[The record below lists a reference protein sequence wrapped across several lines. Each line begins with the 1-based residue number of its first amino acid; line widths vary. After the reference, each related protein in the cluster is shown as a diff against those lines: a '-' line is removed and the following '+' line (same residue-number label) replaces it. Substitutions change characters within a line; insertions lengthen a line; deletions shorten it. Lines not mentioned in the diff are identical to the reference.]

1 MASNLDTVKARFG
14 IVGHNARLKAAIE
27 IAIQVAPTD
36 VSVLIVG
43 ENGTGKDV
51 FSKII
56 HQFSKRKHQN
66 FIAINTGAIPEGTM
80 DSELFG
86 HEKGSF
92 TGAIET
98 RKGYFEEVD
107 GGTIFLD
114 EIGEMPMATQA
125 RLLRLLEN
133 QEYLRVGSSKM
144 KKTDVRVITATNKNL
159 IEQIRKGK
167 FREDLYFRLNTITI
181 NVPALR
187 DRGHDIEMLFQYF
200 ADEFANEYKRM
211 PLSLS
216 ADATEIIYQYRWPG
230 NVRELK
236 NFVHRLTVLV
246 REDLITADIIRQ
258 HLNIRDSYLPVFM
271 GGEQSMSEDSGGGQ
285 RREIEMLYKLVV
297 EMREEVND
305 IKRVLS
311 LGMSGIN
318 QYAESHDQ
326 ESVHEGEAYLIDDS
340 GRAHSENPEAY
351 RELRGNREQPVTIE
365 GGKSPA
371 GSKPRLLEQPLN
383 LEHNEKDLIS
393 RSLNKNLDNR
403 KKAAQ
408 ELGISERT
416 LYRKI
421 KQYGLG

>member
-1 MASNLDTVKARFG
+1 MATSIDTVKTRFG
-14 IVGHNARLKAAIE
+14 IVGFNPRLKAAIE

-51 FSKII
+51 FSRII
-56 HQFSKRKHQN
+56 HQFSRRKHQN

-114 EIGEMPMATQA
+114 EIGEMPLATQA

-133 QEYLRVGSSKM
+133 QEYLRVGSSKV
-144 KKTDVRVITATNKNL
+144 KKADVRVITATNKNL

-187 DRGHDIEMLFQYF
+187 DRGSDIELLFQYF
-200 ADEFANEYKRM
+200 ADEFANDYKRL
-211 PLSLS
+211 PLSLTPG
-216 ADATEIIYQYRWPG
+216 AVDLLYQYRWPG

-246 REDLITADIIRQ
+246 REDEVTEDIIRQ

-271 GGEQSMSEDSGGGQ
+271 GNESSFPEDTAGNQ
-285 RREIEMLYKLVV
+285 RREMEMLYKLVMD
-297 EMREEVND
+297 MRQEVND
-305 IKRVLS
+305 LKRVLS
-311 LGMSGIN
+311 MGMTGVN
-318 QYAESHDQ
+318 EYAEN
-326 ESVHEGEAYLIDDS
+326 HEPVGQDGETYIIETS
-340 GRAHSENPEAY
+340 GRSHGESF
-351 RELRGNREQPVTIE
+351 RGNREQPITIE
-365 GGKSPA
+365 SGQSST
-371 GSKPRLLEQPLN
+371 GSKTRLLEQPLN
-383 LEHNEKDLIS
+383 LEHNEKDLIA
-393 RSLNKNLDNR
+393 RSLSKHSDNR

>member
-1 MASNLDTVKARFG
+1 MANINTVKARFG
-14 IVGHNARLKAAIE
+14 IIGHNSRLNSAIE

-36 VSVLIVG
+36 VTVLIVG

-56 HQFSKRKHQN
+56 HQFGRRKHQN
-66 FIAINTGAIPEGTM
+66 LISINTGAIPEGTM

-92 TGAIET
+92 TGAIDN

-125 RLLRLLEN
+125 RMLRLLEN
-133 QEYLRVGSSKM
+133 HEYLRVGSSKVR
-144 KKTDVRVITATNKNL
+144 TSDVRVITATNKNL

-181 NVPALR
+181 NVPPLR
-187 DRGHDIEMLFQYF
+187 DRGTDILDLFNYF
-200 ADEFANEYKRM
+200 AEEFATEYRREQ
-211 PLSLS
+211 LSLTP
-216 ADATEIIYQYRWPG
+216 DATEMLYQYRWPG

-236 NFVHRLTVLV
+236 NFVQRLSVLV
-246 REDLITADIIRQ
+246 PEPIVTSEIVRE
-258 HLNIRDSYLPVFM
+258 HLNIRESYLPTIAN
-271 GGEQSMSEDSGGGQ
+271 QDSSIADEASNQ
-285 RREIEMLYKLVV
+285 RREIEMLYKLLLD
-297 EMREEVND
+297 MREEVND
-305 IKRVLS
+305 IKQAIS
-311 LGMSGIN
+311 SG
-318 QYAESHDQ
+318 QTPK
-326 ESVHEGEAYLIDDS
+326 IDSFPDDRRRGDIIIEDGRSDS
-340 GRAHSENPEAY
+340 SNRM
-351 RELRGNREQPVTIE
+351 RFNREQPSSITIE
-365 GGKSPA
+365 HQGNENA
-371 GSKPRLLEQPLN
+371 TRVLEQPLN
-383 LEHNEKDLIS
+383 LELNEKELII
-393 RSLNKNLDNR
+393 RSLQKHGNNR

-421 KQYGLG
+421 NQYEIG

>member
-1 MASNLDTVKARFG
+1 MASNIDSIKMRFG
-14 IVGHNARLKAAIE
+14 IVGHNPKLKTALE

-51 FSKII
+51 FSRII

-107 GGTIFLD
+107 AGTIFLD

-133 QEYLRVGSSKM
+133 QEYLRVGSSKV
-144 KKTDVRVITATNKNL
+144 KKADVRVITATNKNL

-187 DRGHDIEMLFQYF
+187 DRGSDIELLFQYF
-200 ADEFANEYKRM
+200 SDEFANDYKRM
-211 PLSLS
+211 PLMLTP
-216 ADATEIIYQYRWPG
+216 DAIDLLYQYRWPG

-246 REDLITADIIRQ
+246 PEEEVTADTIRQ

-271 GGEQSMSEDSGGGQ
+271 GNEPSPTEEGQGSQ
-285 RREIEMLYKLVV
+285 RREMEMLYKLIVD
-297 EMREEVND
+297 MRQEVD
-305 IKRVLS
+305 DLKRVLS
-311 LGMSGIN
+311 MGMTGVN
-318 QYAESHDQ
+318 EYAETH
-326 ESVHEGEAYLIDDS
+326 ESIEDNGETYIIEPS
-340 GRAHSENPEAY
+340 GRSHSEPY
-351 RELRGNREQPVTIE
+351 RGNRDQPMSIE
-365 GGKSPA
+365 GGKTS
-371 GSKPRLLEQPLN
+371 GNSKPRLLEQPLN
-383 LEHNEKDLIS
+383 LEHNEKDLIA
-393 RSLNKNLDNR
+393 RSLNKHSDNR

>member
-1 MASNLDTVKARFG
+1 MANINTVKARFG
-14 IVGHNARLKAAIE
+14 IIGHNSRLNSAIE

-36 VSVLIVG
+36 VTVLIVG

-56 HQFSKRKHQN
+56 HQFGRRKHQN
-66 FIAINTGAIPEGTM
+66 LISINTGAIPEGTM

-92 TGAIET
+92 TGAIDN

-125 RLLRLLEN
+125 RMLRLLEN
-133 QEYLRVGSSKM
+133 HEYLRVGSSKVR
-144 KKTDVRVITATNKNL
+144 TSDVRVITATNKNL

-181 NVPALR
+181 NVPPLR
-187 DRGHDIEMLFQYF
+187 DRGTDILDLFNYF
-200 ADEFANEYKRM
+200 AEEFATEYRREQ
-211 PLSLS
+211 LSLT
-216 ADATEIIYQYRWPG
+216 ADATEMLYQYRWPG

-236 NFVHRLTVLV
+236 NFVQRLSVLV
-246 REDLITADIIRQ
+246 PEPIVTSEIVRE
-258 HLNIRDSYLPVFM
+258 HLNIRESYLPTIAN
-271 GGEQSMSEDSGGGQ
+271 QDSSIADEASNQ
-285 RREIEMLYKLVV
+285 RREIEMLYKLLLD
-297 EMREEVND
+297 MREEVND
-305 IKRVLS
+305 IKQAIS
-311 LGMSGIN
+311 SG
-318 QYAESHDQ
+318 QTPK
-326 ESVHEGEAYLIDDS
+326 IDSFPDDRRRGDIIIEDGRSDS
-340 GRAHSENPEAY
+340 SNRM
-351 RELRGNREQPVTIE
+351 RFNREQPSSITIE
-365 GGKSPA
+365 HQGNENA
-371 GSKPRLLEQPLN
+371 TRVLEQPLN
-383 LEHNEKDLIS
+383 LELNEKELII
-393 RSLNKNLDNR
+393 RSLQKHGNNR

-421 KQYGLG
+421 NQYEIG

>member
-1 MASNLDTVKARFG
+1 MASNIDSIKMRFG
-14 IVGHNARLKAAIE
+14 IVGHNPKLKTALE

-51 FSKII
+51 FSRII

-107 GGTIFLD
+107 AGTIFLD

-133 QEYLRVGSSKM
+133 QEYLRVGSSKI
-144 KKTDVRVITATNKNL
+144 KKADVRVITATNKNL

-187 DRGHDIEMLFQYF
+187 DRGGDIEMLFQYF
-200 ADEFANEYKRM
+200 SDEFANEYKRM
-211 PLSLS
+211 PLSLTP
-216 ADATEIIYQYRWPG
+216 DAIDLIYQYRWPG

-246 REDLITADIIRQ
+246 REDEITADIIRQ
-258 HLNIRDSYLPVFM
+258 HLNMRESYLPVFM
-271 GGEQSMSEDSGGGQ
+271 GNEPVLSEDGQGNQ
-285 RREIEMLYKLVV
+285 RREMEILYKLVV
-297 EMREEVND
+297 DMRRDVD
-305 IKRVLS
+305 DLKRVLS
-311 LGMSGIN
+311 MGMPGVN
-318 QYAESHDQ
+318 EYAESHEPIEDD
-326 ESVHEGEAYLIDDS
+326 GETYIIEPS
-340 GRAHSENPEAY
+340 GRTHSEPF
-351 RELRGNREQPVTIE
+351 RGNREQPVSVE
-365 GGKSPA
+365 GIKPGNN
-371 GSKPRLLEQPLN
+371 SKPRLLEQPLN
-383 LEHNEKDLIS
+383 LEHNEKDLIA
-393 RSLNKNLDNR
+393 RSLGKHSDNR

>member
-1 MASNLDTVKARFG
+1 MATSIDTVKTRFG
-14 IVGHNARLKAAIE
+14 IVGFNPKLKSAIE

-51 FSKII
+51 FSRII
-56 HQFSKRKHQN
+56 HQFSRRKHQN

-114 EIGEMPMATQA
+114 EIGEMPLATQA

-133 QEYLRVGSSKM
+133 QEYLRVGSSKV
-144 KKTDVRVITATNKNL
+144 KKADVRVITATNKNL

-187 DRGHDIEMLFQYF
+187 DRGSDIELLFQYF
-200 ADEFANEYKRM
+200 ADEFANEYKRL
-211 PLSLS
+211 PLTLTPS
-216 ADATEIIYQYRWPG
+216 AVDLLYQYRWPG

-246 REDLITADIIRQ
+246 RNEEVTEEIIRQ
-258 HLNIRDSYLPVFM
+258 HLNIRESYLPVFM
-271 GGEQSMSEDSGGGQ
+271 GNEPTFSEDTATHQ
-285 RREIEMLYKLVV
+285 RRELEMLYKLIVDV
-297 EMREEVND
+297 RQEVD
-305 IKRVLS
+305 DLKRVLS
-311 LGMSGIN
+311 MGMTGVN
-318 QYAESHDQ
+318 EYAENHEQ
-326 ESVHEGEAYLIDDS
+326 VGQEGETYIIEPS
-340 GRAHSENPEAY
+340 GRGHQETY
-351 RELRGNREQPVTIE
+351 RGNREQPITIE
-365 GGKSPA
+365 SGQSTSGAKT
-371 GSKPRLLEQPLN
+371 RLLEQPLN
-383 LEHNEKDLIS
+383 LEHNEKDLIA
-393 RSLNKNLDNR
+393 RSLSKHSDNR